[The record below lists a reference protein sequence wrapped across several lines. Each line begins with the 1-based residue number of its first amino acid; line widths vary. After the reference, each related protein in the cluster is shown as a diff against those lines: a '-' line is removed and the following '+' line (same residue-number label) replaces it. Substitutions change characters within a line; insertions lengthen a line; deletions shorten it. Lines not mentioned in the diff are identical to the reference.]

1 VAIAGLVS
9 LFLSLFPNLFL
20 GPRLPANAA
29 DEEEPWWKV
38 REWGKSPRHFKPYNR
53 SLTTEYGNA
62 TAQTAKIVRGNQLIQ
77 LLSPCVVYR
86 HLVSPA
92 IWWDSFSELSIRVG
106 WRPFGSQKF
115 VKMVPN
121 WSGIGGCF
129 AILLGLLRVFSSSV
143 RKRSVFFKDFG
154 ILQILGRCLR
164 SVVAC
169 GAFSWRHGAGR
180 GQCWKLVAST
190 HDEAK
195 GGTRPPNDKTKEN
208 ERKGGNALRLKEW
221 GARRGKKWC
230 GWMSP
235 YIVWQRH
242 MTSQSPLGA
251 LYCTWR
257 NHSVLSAS
265 WLATSLAV
273 SRFNTAAGS
282 AITSD
287 IRSGAQG
294 CRTRLG

>member
-1 VAIAGLVS
+1 MQRPKLRKLFEAINLSNCYRPA
-9 LFLSLFPNLFL
+9 LFTDIWFPRRFDGILFRNWAFELDGGRSGHKNLWKWFPIEAALEDALRFFWGFFECFRALS
-20 GPRLPANAA
+20 
-29 DEEEPWWKV
+29 
-38 REWGKSPRHFKPYNR
+38 
-53 SLTTEYGNA
+53 GN
-62 TAQTAKIVRGNQLIQ
+62 G
-77 LLSPCVVYR
+77 
-86 HLVSPA
+86 
-92 IWWDSFSELSIRVG
+92 
-106 WRPFGSQKF
+106 
-115 VKMVPN
+115 
-121 WSGIGGCF
+121 
-129 AILLGLLRVFSSSV
+129 VF
-143 RKRSVFFKDFG
+143 FFKDFG